1 MVYID
6 YIRHP
11 ILKIGKFLGRQAAKT
26 CQSSE
31 LDDGYSFL
39 SAYPFMN
46 RRNVL
51 NVVTNYSCI
60 IIKSLIRFFNLI
72 MWQLE
77 AQFRAFNLK
86 NGNATIAPQRSGMGV
101 SRACRQ
107 LSIASPLARAEV
119 IQ

>member
-1 MVYID
+1 MENFSLERAAAERRLEAAFLLILPNEFGEIRPDLWRLVQMFD

-46 RRNVL
+46 RRKIL

-60 IIKSLIRFFNLI
+60 IIKSLIRSFNLI
-72 MWQLE
+72 M
-77 AQFRAFNLK
+77 
-86 NGNATIAPQRSGMGV
+86 
-101 SRACRQ
+101 
-107 LSIASPLARAEV
+107 
-119 IQ
+119 